1 MPGFKT
7 NYTDCAN
14 ACNAPRIS
22 TRARRIILSV
32 WPIERREKLILRPN
46 KKRPDHEVIQESDV
60 LQIISK
66 LKHLIY
72 FLVDSYTIYVE
83 QR

>member
-1 MPGFKT
+1 MPGFKM
-7 NYTDCAN
+7 NYTDCTN
-14 ACNAPRIS
+14 ACNAPRMS

-32 WPIERREKLILRPN
+32 WPIERRNKLILRPN
-46 KKRPDHEVIQESDV
+46 KKRPDWEVVQESDV

-72 FLVDSYTIYVE
+72 FLLDSYTIYV
-83 QR
+83 